1 MAFLEILGVSKRFG
15 NTIALDNVTLHID
28 KGELFA
34 ILGPSGCGKTTL
46 LRIVAGLEVPDT
58 GRIVVNGVDI
68 TFEEPQNRK
77 AVMVFQNWALWP
89 HMTVFDNI
97 AYGLKIKG
105 MPKDEIA
112 KRVKWALELVKLE
125 GLEKRYPHQLSGGQ
139 QQRVALARAIVVEPE
154 ILLLDEPLSNLDA
167 RLRIDMREELRN
179 LIKKL
184 GITAIY
190 VTHDQEEAMAIADR
204 MAVMNK
210 GKVMQIGTPTEIYNN
225 PKNVFVATFIGR
237 ANVIKG
243 IATRIGD
250 RYIEARIGGK
260 FIKAVK
266 VTDEEIR
273 QGDSVDIV
281 IRPHHI
287 STKCSNKIENKFTGR
302 VIEVSFLGNT
312 IEVKVE
318 TDIGILT
325 ALLPESNIIENKD
338 VVEICFNN
346 DKALVFR
353 SE

>member
-58 GRIVVNGVDI
+58 GRIIVNGVDI
-68 TFEEPQNRK
+68 TFEKPQNRK

-97 AYGLKIKG
+97 AYGLKIRG
-105 MPKDEIA
+105 VPKDEIA
-112 KRVKWALELVKLE
+112 RRVKWALELVKLD

-204 MAVMNK
+204 LAVMNK

-237 ANVIKG
+237 ANVVNG
-243 IATRIGD
+243 VATRID
-250 RYIEARIGGK
+250 NRYIEARIGNK
-260 FIKAVK
+260 LIKAVK
-266 VTDEEIR
+266 TANEEIR
-273 QGDSVDIV
+273 QGDSVNIV

-287 STKCSNKIENKFTGR
+287 STKCDNAMENRFTGR
-302 VIEVSFLGNT
+302 VIGTSFLGNA
-312 IEVKVE
+312 IEAEME

-325 ALLPESNIIENKD
+325 VLLPEPAMVGNKD
-338 VVEICFNN
+338 FVEICFSA
-346 DKALVFR
+346 DKALAFK